1 MPVLKSVSRENLF
14 NRNRP
19 FDRITVLNKKTEKR
33 IIGDLGEAIV
43 CRFLKKK
50 GFEIIEQ
57 NYLKPWGEIDIV
69 AKLDRVVHFVE
80 VKTIA
85 CTDLDFFLK
94 SEHYRPEENLHQKK
108 LERMLRVVETYVSE
122 KYIVG
127 EWRCDL
133 AAVYLDRTGKR
144 AKVEMIENIL

>member
-1 MPVLKSVSRENLF
+1 M
-14 NRNRP
+14 
-19 FDRITVLNKKTEKR
+19 LNNKTEKR
-33 IIGDLGEAIV
+33 IIGDLGEAVV

-50 GFEIIEQ
+50 GFEIIER

-69 AKLDRVVHFVE
+69 ARVGRVVHFFE

-85 CTDLDFFLK
+85 CNDLDSFLK

-108 LERMLRVVETYVSE
+108 LERMLRVVETYVLE
-122 KYIVG
+122 KHIVG

-133 AAVYLDRTGKR
+133 AAVYLDRADKR
-144 AKVEMIENIL
+144 AKVEIIENIL